1 MQYELLTGATGLLG
15 SQLLRQAEAA
25 GRPLAVL
32 VRPKSGRSAQQRVS
46 QPALKVIQGD
56 LACPGLGLNREDEQW
71 LAEHCRRVVH
81 CAASLQFQ
89 VQPASSEPYRSNV
102 DGLRHLLGLC
112 QRHRIREFHY
122 VSTAYVCGDRSG
134 SIGEDELD
142 CDQSF
147 QNDYERSK
155 FLAEL
160 LVHQASHLEHRAI
173 YRPSVILGQG
183 SPFLRLAWLLG
194 LDDLDQARDKF
205 GLEGDEELNLVSVA
219 WVAECIRRLIDQ
231 RTSGT
236 FHLTAGRPMQAR
248 QLLEICA
255 RMPRFSAS
263 VPGPVLDELLQTYR
277 PYLRNHPRFER
288 NRLEQALTDCGTG
301 ELTPLE
307 LEQQMRL
314 ALKALEPSL
323 LLQVGEQSLRLN
335 PEGDGAQEVV
345 AYCHPQTLEK
355 LQSGELSLPAAVHNG
370 CLHLEGESAQL
381 EPALSVLQAFLQ
393 SRSPA

>member
-15 SQLLRQAEAA
+15 SELLRQAEAA

-32 VRPKSGRSAQQRVS
+32 VRPKSGLSAQQRVS
-46 QPALKVIQGD
+46 EPSLKVLQGD
-56 LACPGLGLNREDEQW
+56 LARPGLGLTREDEQW

-89 VQPASSEPYRSNV
+89 VQPGSSEPYRTNV

-112 QRHRIREFHY
+112 RRLDIREFHY
-122 VSTAYVCGDRSG
+122 VSTAYVCGDRCD
-134 SIGEDELD
+134 SIREEELD
-142 CDQSF
+142 CGQSF

-160 LVHQASHLEHRAI
+160 LVHQAPLEHRAI
-173 YRPSVILGQG
+173 YRPSVILGPG

-194 LDDLDQARDKF
+194 LDDLEQAREKF
-205 GLEGDEELNLVSVA
+205 GLEGDEQLNLVSVA
-219 WVAECIRRLIDQ
+219 WVAGCIRQLVDR
-231 RTSGT
+231 RASGT
-236 FHLTAGRPMQAR
+236 FHLTAGSPMQAR

-255 RMPRFSAS
+255 RMPRLSTP
-263 VPGPVLDELLQTYR
+263 VPESVLDELLQTYR
-277 PYLRNHPRFER
+277 PYLRNHPQFER
-288 NRLEQALTDCGTG
+288 SRLEQALPDCGPA

-307 LEQQMRL
+307 LEQQMRQ

-323 LLQVGEQSLRLN
+323 RLQAGEQSLRLN
-335 PEGDGAQEVV
+335 PEGEGQEVV

-355 LQSGELSLPAAVHNG
+355 LQTGELSLQAAIHNG
-370 CLHLEGESAQL
+370 CLHLEGESSQL
-381 EPALSVLQAFLQ
+381 EPALSVLQAFLE
-393 SRSPA
+393 SRGRL